1 MAIQGKAIY
10 NLLML
15 NLENGSTKQNFTL
28 SYGLFDVLLLE
39 SLNIDGFYFKSYMH
53 FLWGFVF

>member
-53 FLWGFVF
+53 FL